1 MTMDGNKPDK
11 KRKLGLGG
19 VFLIILMGILVAFFF
34 SNNTMG
40 LKGPNDNLIA
50 ADCAS
55 HLHEI
60 GHYLNRMADF
70 FRVVHDS
77 NVRVYGNDSE
87 ALKGATIPDLLR
99 YAAHSGE
106 LDEKCLHCPANGA
119 PYHVFSVPATL
130 FFQHSE
136 IATANPVPIVMD
148 SPGAH
153 GKLGANVLYSDGS
166 VKRLTSEEV
175 EKILAEFS
183 SVPNE
188 LESEAQNELK
198 P

>member
-1 MTMDGNKPDK
+1 MDGNKPDK

-106 LDEKCLHCPANGA
+106 LDETLLHCPATGA
-119 PYHVFSVPATL
+119 PFHVLSVPAMPIFL
-130 FFQHSE
+130 RSE
-136 IATANPVPIVMD
+136 DAAPIPIVMD
-148 SPGAH
+148 APGAH
-153 GKLGANVLYSDGS
+153 GKLGANVLFSDGS
-166 VKRLTSEEV
+166 FKLVPPEEA
-175 EKILAEFS
+175 EKIIARFS

-188 LESEAQNELK
+188 LEPEAQNEVK